1 MTFSPMRSTRFA
13 LFLFFLITLPL
24 TLSGSGQQ
32 DRTDPGRDSAALG
45 GDWMLQRIS
54 YKSREDRDMSS
65 KGLSLELT
73 DSSRFF
79 YRKNKEVLVKGS
91 WEQQKDQLLLRPFQ
105 DSAVGMDS
113 NTVLFSP
120 AGPTRLGIDSLTV
133 DGLILETPM
142 ARFHFENRLPMASKG
157 FTFFSFL
164 RGILGLATV
173 IMLGMAFSSDVRA
186 IDWGLVVKGLLLQFV
201 LAILILKV
209 PWVETAFEG
218 LSSFFLKVI
227 NFADAGAQFL
237 FRSETTGDIMPA
249 LQNFVVDIL
258 HTIIFFSALTSL
270 FYYLGVLQRIV
281 YGMAWI
287 MRRIMNLSGAESLAA
302 AGNVFIGQTSAPL
315 LIKPYLP
322 KMTRSEIMCL
332 MSGGMATIAGG
343 VLAAY
348 VGFLGGDSPAEQSF
362 FAKHLLTAS
371 VMSAPAAIVAAKILI
386 PEKESF
392 EKEMKLE
399 NKGFGTNA
407 LEAITNGT
415 SDGLRLAVNV
425 AAMLLTFIAMITM
438 GNYILKDL
446 IGYYTGLNPM
456 IVASTGYD
464 GLTFQFIIGYL
475 FAPIAWM
482 IGVAKE
488 DMVLVGQLLGE
499 KTIVNEFI
507 AYKTL
512 GEMKAAGAFAEQ
524 RSVLMATYILCGFA
538 NFASIGIQIGGIGA
552 LIPHRKSLLS
562 ELGIKA
568 LIAGTLACL
577 FTAVVVGMLGVS

>member
-1 MTFSPMRSTRFA
+1 MRSILF
-13 LFLFFLITLPL
+13 FLFFF
-24 TLSGSGQQ
+24 LSSLSSLQGQNSEIKA
-32 DRTDPGRDSAALG
+32 GRDSAVLEG
-45 GDWMLQRIS
+45 NWLFQKIS
-54 YKSREDRDMSS
+54 YASRADRDMASAS
-65 KGLSLELT
+65 LSLELT

-79 YRKNKEVLVKGS
+79 YRKEKDVLAEGVWKRQGD
-91 WEQQKDQLLLRPFQ
+91 ELLLKPFH
-105 DSAVGMDS
+105 DSALGKDPH
-113 NTVLFSP
+113 TVIFSSS
-120 AGPTRLGIDSLTV
+120 GTTRLNIDTLSLDKLALKGIK
-133 DGLILETPM
+133 GL
-142 ARFHFENRLPMASKG
+142 FHFDSQLPVAAQG
-157 FTFFSFL
+157 FTFFSFF
-164 RGILGLATV
+164 RGVLGLATV
-173 IMLGMAFSSDVRA
+173 LLLGMAFSSDLRA
-186 IDWGLVVKGLLLQFV
+186 IDWGLVIKGLLLQIV
-201 LAILILKV
+201 LAVLVLKV
-209 PWVETAFEG
+209 PWVESAFEG

-227 NFADAGAQFL
+227 NFADAGTEFL
-237 FRSETTGDIMPA
+237 FSSQVTGKIEPA
-249 LQNFVVDIL
+249 LRTFVTDIL
-258 HTIIFFSALTSL
+258 PTIIFFSALTSL

-281 YGMAWI
+281 YGMAWV
-287 MRRIMNLSGAESLAA
+287 MRRLMNLSGAESLAA

-348 VGFLGGDSPAEQSF
+348 VGFLGGEDPAQQAF

-371 VMSAPAAIVAAKILI
+371 VMSAPAAIVAAKMLV

-392 EKEMKLE
+392 EKEMRLHDR
-399 NKGFGTNA
+399 GFGTNA

-415 SDGLRLAVNV
+415 GDGLRLAVNV
-425 AAMLLTFIAMITM
+425 AAMLLTFIALITM

-446 IGYYTGLNPM
+446 IGHYTGLNPL
-456 IVASTGYD
+456 IVESTNYD
-464 GLTFQFIIGYL
+464 GFTFQFIIGYL
-475 FAPIAWM
+475 FAPIAWL

-488 DMVLVGQLLGE
+488 DMVIVGQLLGE

-512 GEMKAAGAFAEQ
+512 GEMKASGAFAQ
-524 RSVLMATYILCGFA
+524 QKSVLMATYILCGFA

-552 LIPHRKSLLS
+552 LIPNRKSLLS

-577 FTAVVVGMLGVS
+577 FTAVIVGMLGVA